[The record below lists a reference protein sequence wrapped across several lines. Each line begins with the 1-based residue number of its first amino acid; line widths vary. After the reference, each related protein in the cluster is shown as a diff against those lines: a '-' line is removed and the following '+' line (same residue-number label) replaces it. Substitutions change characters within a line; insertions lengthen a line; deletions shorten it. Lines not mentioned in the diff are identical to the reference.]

1 MGYAA
6 KLGGS
11 SSKSELKIVT
21 ISTTNSAVAR
31 NFNVSSSLPDV
42 YTTLTLNNFVISNG
56 YITTTRGGTDA
67 KNTNI
72 LSSYNA
78 STGILYCNRASAFTG
93 QENWQAYFYYTIKA
107 YYIE

>member
-1 MGYAA
+1 M
-6 KLGGS
+6 
-11 SSKSELKIVT
+11 VT
-21 ISTTNSAVAR
+21 VITTNSAAAR
-31 NFNVSSSLPDV
+31 TIDVKTVLPNN
-42 YTTLTLNNFVISNG
+42 YSQLTLNNFAISNG
-56 YITTTRGGTDA
+56 YITTTRSGADA

-78 STGILYCNRASAFTG
+78 STGIIYCNRSSAFSG